1 MIIQLLL
8 LVKMLS
14 YAYFNKYITVITSA
28 FESHY
33 VITII
38 IQFIYANIYLA
49 HKIDDRK
56 RNSLA
61 CEHTF
66 CLKYPFL
73 IDLM

>member
-14 YAYFNKYITVITSA
+14 YAYFNKYITVITSG

-38 IQFIYANIYLA
+38 IQFMQIFIW
-49 HKIDDRK
+49 
-56 RNSLA
+56 
-61 CEHTF
+61 HT
-66 CLKYPFL
+66 K
-73 IDLM
+73 

>member
-38 IQFIYANIYLA
+38 IQLIYANIFW
-49 HKIDDRK
+49 
-56 RNSLA
+56 
-61 CEHTF
+61 HT
-66 CLKYPFL
+66 K
-73 IDLM
+73 